1 MLDGVLNIA
10 ARLVG
15 AKIVLPWLSGYAQI
29 AALAAMAMRALM
41 MLLLRLLR
49 RHLQVFRLLLRPHSS
64 WTLCRMAIAV
74 KHTAS
79 SQMLLVA
86 AILIAKLLF
95 VVRHQLVA
103 LSNGAKI
110 AMPLQDS
117 NAKTPAPTVMRV
129 LMMLLLRLLRLRCPH
144 HLRVFRLLH
153 PLNSTLVLYRMVTAV
168 KHIMMPVAAFL
179 NAKLLFVNNYPF
191 AANPI
196 RRILL
201 GIPLSVEDGIPLVIP
216 KLLKYRSAMTSA
228 PMLLRV

>member
-1 MLDGVLNIA
+1 VLDGVLNIA

-15 AKIVLPWLSGYAQI
+15 AKIVLPWLSGYART

-95 VVRHQLVA
+95 VV
-103 LSNGAKI
+103 
-110 AMPLQDS
+110 
-117 NAKTPAPTVMRV
+117 
-129 LMMLLLRLLRLRCPH
+129 
-144 HLRVFRLLH
+144 
-153 PLNSTLVLYRMVTAV
+153 
-168 KHIMMPVAAFL
+168 
-179 NAKLLFVNNYPF
+179 
-191 AANPI
+191 
-196 RRILL
+196 
-201 GIPLSVEDGIPLVIP
+201 
-216 KLLKYRSAMTSA
+216 
-228 PMLLRV
+228 